1 MCRTVLEFSGCA
13 DVRTDVCRTIHF
25 RRESLV
31 VRGDAYIME
40 YIVHGRNPESFFR
53 FFEELSQI
61 PRGSGNES
69 GAADYVSAFAASR
82 GLECYRDEM
91 NNVLIKKP
99 ASSGYETH
107 SAVLLQGHLDMVCVA
122 RAGVSHDFTAEPLRL
137 VEKNGFLSAEG
148 TTLGGDD
155 GFAVATMLALLD
167 DHSLVH
173 PPLECL
179 FTVGEETG
187 LVGALGFDVSLLSA
201 DKMIN
206 LDSEEEHLVVNGCVG
221 SADYTVRLKPE
232 RVELY
237 GRVLDI
243 NIGGFSGGH
252 SGGDIDR
259 SRVNALR
266 LFGRLF
272 AELYERSPFNLVS
285 INSGSVSNAI
295 PCELSARI
303 AVSDEPFV
311 TSQLEQLFDAVRAEL
326 PPEEKRGYLRVECT
340 KASKLTESRMLTFKS
355 TSNLLSLL
363 ALAPCGVTR
372 RSCADPAFVEAS
384 ANIASAH
391 VDADGD
397 IVITLM
403 YRSSDESMQ
412 DHMRTQLLRLCRLI
426 GAQLTELGRY
436 PGWSPVYD
444 TELQRSYISAF
455 LAVNPEYLAPE
466 VKPIHA
472 GLECGVIAGRSETE
486 CGRHIECISIG
497 PDIFDIH
504 TPSERMDI
512 DSCERVYAAIAK
524 ALSML

>member
-1 MCRTVLEFSGCA
+1 
-13 DVRTDVCRTIHF
+13 
-25 RRESLV
+25 
-31 VRGDAYIME
+31 ME
-40 YIVHGRNPESFFR
+40 YIVQGRKPESFFH

-69 GAADYVSAFAASR
+69 GAADWVCAFAESR
-82 GLECYRDEM
+82 GLECYRDEL

-99 ASSGYETH
+99 ASAGCEGRP
-107 SAVLLQGHLDMVCVA
+107 AVLLQGHLDMVCVA
-122 RAGVSHDFTAEPLRL
+122 REGVEHDFAAEPLHLRA
-137 VEKNGFLSAEG
+137 ENGFISAEG

-155 GFAVATMLALLD
+155 GFAVAAMLALLD
-167 DHSLVH
+167 DPTLAH

-187 LVGALGFDVSLLSA
+187 LVGALGFDVSRLSA
-201 DKMIN
+201 ERMIN

-221 SADYTVRLKPE
+221 SADYTVRLEPE

-243 NIGGFSGGH
+243 TVGGFSGGH
-252 SGGDIDR
+252 SGSDIDR

-266 LFGRLF
+266 LFGRIF

-285 INSGSVSNAI
+285 IDSGSVSNAI
-295 PCELSARI
+295 PCELRARI
-303 AVSDEPFV
+303 AVSDEPYA
-311 TSQLEQLFDAVRAEL
+311 TSLLEQLFDALRAEL
-326 PPEEKRGYLRVECT
+326 PPEEKRGYLRVERT
-340 KASKLTESRMLTFKS
+340 KASRLTEGEMFTFKS

-372 RSCADPAFVEAS
+372 RSSADPTFVEAS

-391 VDADGD
+391 IDADGAV
-397 IVITLM
+397 VIALM

-412 DHMRTQLLRLCRLI
+412 DHMRTQLLRLCRLT

-444 TELQRSYISAF
+444 TELQRSYIAAY

-466 VKPIHA
+466 VQPIHA
-472 GLECGVIAGRSETE
+472 GLECGVLAGRSESE

-512 DSCERVYAAIAK
+512 DSCERVYAAVAK

>member
-1 MCRTVLEFSGCA
+1 M
-13 DVRTDVCRTIHF
+13 
-25 RRESLV
+25 
-31 VRGDAYIME
+31 
-40 YIVHGRNPESFFR
+40 
-53 FFEELSQI
+53 
-61 PRGSGNES
+61 
-69 GAADYVSAFAASR
+69 
-82 GLECYRDEM
+82 
-91 NNVLIKKP
+91 
-99 ASSGYETH
+99 
-107 SAVLLQGHLDMVCVA
+107 
-122 RAGVSHDFTAEPLRL
+122 
-137 VEKNGFLSAEG
+137 
-148 TTLGGDD
+148 
-155 GFAVATMLALLD
+155 
-167 DHSLVH
+167 
-173 PPLECL
+173 
-179 FTVGEETG
+179 
-187 LVGALGFDVSLLSA
+187 
-201 DKMIN
+201 
-206 LDSEEEHLVVNGCVG
+206 
-221 SADYTVRLKPE
+221 
-232 RVELY
+232 
-237 GRVLDI
+237 
-243 NIGGFSGGH
+243 
-252 SGGDIDR
+252 
-259 SRVNALR
+259 R

-512 DSCERVYAAIAK
+512 DSCERVYAAIVK